1 MIMLRS
7 IGIALSIFSASL
19 YSTAQISHGGTAFGL
34 MIGAPHLDDAPVIE
48 LPAVDAALLLAED
61 EARIASGKAAP
72 FRFGYI
78 HEVSIGMDQG
88 VWTEFDNGDRIWRIQ
103 LRCPDA
109 FSIGVVF
116 DRYIIPAGGLVFL
129 YNDEGEQHGSFKQA
143 PAGRSTFAVDQVN
156 GEQITIEY
164 IEPASAR
171 GLGELRIGKVTH
183 SYRDVKKILR
193 GFGDSGS
200 CNINVICPE
209 GDDWRDQIRAV
220 AMVNVGGGFCT
231 GTLLNNCNNDG
242 TPYFLTAD
250 HCLGSPVENWIFT
263 FNWDSPTC
271 DPTEN
276 APMDNTV
283 SGSTLLANS
292 AGTDMAFLQLD
303 EVPPLEYE
311 VYYSGWDK
319 STTPATQVTGIHH
332 PQGDIKKI
340 SHSFNPVT
348 TSTFSGADV
357 WHVAVWDEGTTEQG
371 SSGSGLWNQNKQL
384 VGQLFGGAANCTNSV
399 DDYYGRFD
407 LSYPLLEQ
415 WLGSC
420 GDTLTGF
427 DPNEEPPVVIDAAVT
442 SITNVPE
449 LLCGDSLIHPQITL
463 KNNGSEMVTS
473 IIVTYGL
480 QGGVPETIIWTG
492 SLQPGQTFNF
502 QLPPIIVPPGEHIL
516 EISSASPNGDMDQ
529 VPENDI
535 WTFAFTVNSPS
546 ETVVL
551 LITQDEYGSDI
562 TWNLT
567 SPGGEELYS
576 GGPYQNGNNGEVI
589 EVPFCLTNGC
599 YTFTIEDEFG
609 DGICCANG
617 EGEYIIQTSDGSH
630 VFVMNNGEYGDGNT
644 DVFCLEAVAVEEL
657 GLSASVEV
665 FPNPATDVVT
675 LRSSIDLDHVTIF
688 DGMGR
693 IINDRDL
700 RHSGRIVRID
710 LSALS
715 EGIYLMQITA
725 DGQREV
731 RPVMIQ
737 R

>member
-183 SYRDVKKILR
+183 AYRDVKKILR

-415 WLGSC
+415 WLGAC

-463 KNNGSEMVTS
+463 KNNGSEVVTS

-589 EVPFCLTNGC
+589 EVPFCLSNGC

-644 DVFCLEAVAVEEL
+644 DVFCLEAVAVEEIA
-657 GLSASVEV
+657 LSASVEV

-675 LRSSIDLDHVTIF
+675 LRSSIGLDHVTLF

-693 IINDRDL
+693 IINERDL
-700 RHSGRIVRID
+700 RHSDRIVRID